1 MRRLFWVTVGAG
13 LGISGYRRAT
23 RIVRELSRPRSPWRP
38 LRARWRVSG
47 MAAFAR
53 DVRDGMDLYAE
64 QQRLNIERRRA
75 PAAPALGSPQV
86 TGGPSADGVPA
97 SRNGTAAPSAHR

>member
-13 LGISGYRRAT
+13 IGISGYRRVT
-23 RIVRELSRPRSPWRP
+23 RIVREISRPRPP
-38 LRARWRVSG
+38 LRPRWRAGG
-47 MAAFAR
+47 MVAFAR

-75 PAAPALGSPQV
+75 PAAPRLTEAPRL
-86 TGGPSADGVPA
+86 TGAPA
-97 SRNGTAAPSAHR
+97 SRNGSSAPSARR

>member
-13 LGISGYRRAT
+13 LGISGYRKANRV
-23 RIVRELSRPRSPWRP
+23 VREISRPRSLRP
-38 LRARWRVSG
+38 RWRATG
-47 MAAFAR
+47 MTAFAR

-86 TGGPSADGVPA
+86 SEVPA
-97 SRNGTAAPSAHR
+97 SRNGSSAPSAHR

>member
-23 RIVRELSRPRSPWRP
+23 RIVRELSHPCSPMRP
-38 LRARWRVSG
+38 RWRVSG
-47 MAAFAR
+47 MAGFAR

-75 PAAPALGSPQV
+75 TGGPALGSPQV
-86 TGGPSADGVPA
+86 SETSPLAEAPA
-97 SRNGTAAPSAHR
+97 SRNGSSAPSAHR

>member
-1 MRRLFWVTVGAG
+1 MTVGAG
-13 LGISGYRRAT
+13 VGISGYRRAN
-23 RIVRELSRPRSPWRP
+23 RVVREISRSPLRP
-38 LRARWRVSG
+38 RWRVSG

-75 PAAPALGSPQV
+75 PAAPALGSLPV
-86 TGGPSADGVPA
+86 TEAPRLTGPPA
-97 SRNGTAAPSAHR
+97 SRNGSSAPSAHR

>member
-1 MRRLFWVTVGAG
+1 
-13 LGISGYRRAT
+13 
-23 RIVRELSRPRSPWRP
+23 
-38 LRARWRVSG
+38 

-75 PAAPALGSPQV
+75 TAAPALGSPQV
-86 TGGPSADGVPA
+86 SGIPA
-97 SRNGTAAPSAHR
+97 SRDGSSAPGAHR

>member
-13 LGISGYRRAT
+13 IGISGYRRAN
-23 RIVRELSRPRSPWRP
+23 RIVRELSRPRSPLRP
-38 LRARWRVSG
+38 RWRVSG

-75 PAAPALGSPQV
+75 PAAPAPGSLQV
-86 TGGPSADGVPA
+86 TEAPRLTGAPA
-97 SRNGTAAPSAHR
+97 SRNGSSAPTAHR

>member
-13 LGISGYRRAT
+13 IGISGYRRAN

-38 LRARWRVSG
+38 RWRVSG

-64 QQRLNIERRRA
+64 QQRLNVERRRA
-75 PAAPALGSPQV
+75 PGAPALGSHPV
-86 TGGPSADGVPA
+86 TEAPRLTGAPA
-97 SRNGTAAPSAHR
+97 SGTGSSAPSAHR

>member
-13 LGISGYRRAT
+13 IGISGYRRAT
-23 RIVRELSRPRSPWRP
+23 RIVRELSRPRSPLRP
-38 LRARWRVSG
+38 RWRVSG

-75 PAAPALGSPQV
+75 TAAPALGSPQV
-86 TGGPSADGVPA
+86 SGIPA
-97 SRNGTAAPSAHR
+97 SRDGSSAPGAHR

>member
-13 LGISGYRRAT
+13 LGVSGYRRAT
-23 RIVRELSRPRSPWRP
+23 RVVRELSRPRSPLRP
-38 LRARWRVSG
+38 RWAVSG
-47 MAAFAR
+47 MAGFAR

-75 PAAPALGSPQV
+75 PVAPVPRAAPALGSPEV
-86 TGGPSADGVPA
+86 TGVPA
-97 SRNGTAAPSAHR
+97 SRNGSSAPSAHR

>member
-13 LGISGYRRAT
+13 LGISGYRKANRV
-23 RIVRELSRPRSPWRP
+23 VREISRPRSVLRP
-38 LRARWRVSG
+38 RWRASG
-47 MAAFAR
+47 MAGFAR

-75 PAAPALGSPQV
+75 PAGSH
-86 TGGPSADGVPA
+86 GSEA
-97 SRNGTAAPSAHR
+97 SRNGSSAPSAHR

>member
-13 LGISGYRRAT
+13 LGISGYRKANRV
-23 RIVRELSRPRSPWRP
+23 VREISRPRAP
-38 LRARWRVSG
+38 LRPRWRASG

-75 PAAPALGSPQV
+75 PGAPALGPAGTQ
-86 TGGPSADGVPA
+86 APA
-97 SRNGTAAPSAHR
+97 SRNGSAAPSAHR

>member
-13 LGISGYRRAT
+13 LGISGYRRVT
-23 RIVRELSRPRSPWRP
+23 RVVREISRPRPP
-38 LRARWRVSG
+38 LRPRGRAGG

-75 PAAPALGSPQV
+75 PAVQAPGAHQV
-86 TGGPSADGVPA
+86 TGAQA
-97 SRNGTAAPSAHR
+97 SRNGSSGPGVRR

>member
-23 RIVRELSRPRSPWRP
+23 RIVRELSHPRSALRPRWR
-38 LRARWRVSG
+38 SGG

-75 PAAPALGSPQV
+75 PAAPALGSHQV
-86 TGGPSADGVPA
+86 TEAPA
-97 SRNGTAAPSAHR
+97 SRNGSPAPSARR

>member
-23 RIVRELSRPRSPWRP
+23 RIVRELSRPRPP
-38 LRARWRVSG
+38 LRPRWRISG
-47 MAAFAR
+47 RPSGVAAFAR

-75 PAAPALGSPQV
+75 
-86 TGGPSADGVPA
+86 SADFPG
-97 SRNGTAAPSAHR
+97 SENSAHR

>member
-23 RIVRELSRPRSPWRP
+23 RVVRELSRPRSPLRP
-38 LRARWRVSG
+38 RWRVSG

-75 PAAPALGSPQV
+75 TAPPALGSPQV
-86 TGGPSADGVPA
+86 GEVPA
-97 SRNGTAAPSAHR
+97 SRNGSSAPSAHR